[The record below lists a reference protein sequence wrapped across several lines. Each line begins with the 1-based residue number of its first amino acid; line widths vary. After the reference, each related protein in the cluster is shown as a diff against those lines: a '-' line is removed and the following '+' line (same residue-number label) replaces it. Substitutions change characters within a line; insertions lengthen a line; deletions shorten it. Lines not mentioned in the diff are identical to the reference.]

1 MPAHEVELPGAEAG
15 PDGDADVFR
24 LALTETTSLDLRGPD
39 SGRTWRRAFTDSE
52 TPDTTT
58 WFNGV
63 DHVSL
68 SVPAGRWDGVL
79 LALRSVFGMQPT
91 EGVDLT
97 DAMGLMHTQV
107 LATPDTGPAE
117 ARLRIALT
125 MVAVGP
131 VEKAGARRG
140 GISHVAFACPDI
152 FAAASAMQTGGY
164 VPLPI
169 SPNYYD
175 DIAARFDLP
184 AERLEAMA
192 RHGILYDADADGE
205 FYHLFT
211 RTVGADLFFEV
222 VQRVGGYAGY
232 GDVNAAVRLAA
243 QLRAE

>member
-1 MPAHEVELPGAEAG
+1 
-15 PDGDADVFR
+15 
-24 LALTETTSLDLRGPD
+24 
-39 SGRTWRRAFTDSE
+39 
-52 TPDTTT
+52 
-58 WFNGV
+58 
-63 DHVSL
+63 
-68 SVPAGRWDGVL
+68 
-79 LALRSVFGMQPT
+79 
-91 EGVDLT
+91 
-97 DAMGLMHTQV
+97 
-107 LATPDTGPAE
+107 
-117 ARLRIALT
+117 

-131 VEKAGARRG
+131 VEEAAPRRG

-192 RHGILYDADADGE
+192 RYGILYDADADGE